1 MIVKLS
7 SSHPGKFVRKEI
19 NNTPY
24 MIMKSPSVL
33 PDEFFEIFNGDK
45 NFEII
50 EAPAKVSNPV
60 PKPAAPKPV
69 PKPEPVKAVVEE
81 PKETGVVKKKFF
93 GVE

>member
-1 MIVKLS
+1 MIVKLV

-33 PDEFFEIFNGDK
+33 PDEYFEIFDGDPH
-45 NFEII
+45 FEII
-50 EAPAKVSNPV
+50 DAPAKVSKPV